1 MLKISVANETLLN
14 KVRQNNNN
22 CLCTADETKCMCDEF
37 LKSKESGECHCGV
50 YKKELMEG

>member
-1 MLKISVANETLLN
+1 MLKISVANESLLN

-22 CLCTADETKCMCDEF
+22 CLCTADETKCMCSEF
-37 LKSKESGECHCGV
+37 LKSEESGECHCGV